1 MSDNKKTGIKQEEF
15 EKFLN
20 FLNAD
25 REIAGQKYES
35 IRLRLIKIFYA
46 RGCPTAEELAD
57 KSIDVVI
64 KKIDKI
70 AETYK
75 GDLALYFYGVA
86 KKIFLEFL
94 AKPKLEELPEIIVQ
108 PETDTEKVEKDHQC
122 LTKCL
127 NELSSEQR
135 MLITG
140 YYMGE
145 RRIKIERRKELEKEL
160 GITNKALRVRAFRIR
175 RILEE
180 CIQNCVKQNSDETF

>member
-1 MSDNKKTGIKQEEF
+1 MNDRKKTTINREEF

-20 FLNAD
+20 FLNPD

-46 RGCPTAEELAD
+46 RGCSEAEEMTD
-57 KSIDVVI
+57 RTIDVVI
-64 KKIDKI
+64 KKIDSI
-70 AETYK
+70 AETYQ
-75 GDLALYFYGVA
+75 GDPALYCYGVA
-86 KKIFLEFL
+86 RNIFLEFL
-94 AKPKLEELPEIIVQ
+94 AKPKKEELPETIVQ
-108 PETDTEKVEKDHQC
+108 LEIDNKEIEKKHQC

-127 NELSSEQR
+127 SGLSSEQR
-135 MLITG
+135 VLITS
-140 YYMGE
+140 YYVGE

>member
-1 MSDNKKTGIKQEEF
+1 MNDSKKTTINQEEF
-15 EKFLN
+15 EKFLD

-25 REIAGQKYES
+25 REAAGQKYES

-46 RGCPTAEELAD
+46 RGCHEAEELAD
-57 KSIDVVI
+57 KSIDIVI
-64 KKIDKI
+64 KRIDKI

-75 GDLALYFYGVA
+75 GDPALYCYGVA
-86 KKIFLEFL
+86 KKVFLEFL
-94 AKPKLEELPEIIVQ
+94 AKPKPEELPEIIIQ
-108 PETDTEKVEKDHQC
+108 PETDNKKIETDHQC

-127 NELSSEQR
+127 GELSSEQR
-135 MLITG
+135 ALITG
-140 YYMGE
+140 YYTGE

-180 CIQNCVKQNSDETF
+180 CIQNCVKQSSDETF

>member
-1 MSDNKKTGIKQEEF
+1 MNDRKKTTINKEEF

-46 RGCPTAEELAD
+46 RSCPDAEEMAD

-64 KKIDKI
+64 KKIDSI

-75 GDLALYFYGVA
+75 GDLALYCYGVA
-86 KKIFLEFL
+86 KKVFLEFL
-94 AKPKLEELPEIIVQ
+94 AKPKLEELPEIIIQ
-108 PETDTEKVEKDHQC
+108 PETGINKIEKDHQC

-127 NELSSEQR
+127 SELSSEQR
-135 MLITG
+135 ALITG
-140 YYMGE
+140 YYVGE

-160 GITNKALRVRAFRIR
+160 GITNEALRVRAFRIR
-175 RILEE
+175 RVLEE